1 MYKNTLFPLN
11 VRQDSLFFGTIEIN
25 LARFP
30 FSFVVFFLFVLFLLL
45 LLLTVLN
52 IICRLCVNLVLNIIC
67 LLRCVIGI
75 FCTEVFKHLLSP
87 DKKSTKTKAPA
98 RQEALHMLE

>member
-1 MYKNTLFPLN
+1 MDMFRGGKTLTGKSSNYYCYECSSPPFFLFF
-11 VRQDSLFFGTIEIN
+11 SLFF
-25 LARFP
+25 L
-30 FSFVVFFLFVLFLLL
+30 FFLLFLSA
-45 LLLTVLN
+45 LN

-75 FCTEVFKHLLSP
+75 FGTEVFKHLLSP
-87 DKKSTKTKAPA
+87 EKKSTKTKAPA

>member
-1 MYKNTLFPLN
+1 MDMFREGKTSNYYCYECSSSPSFFF
-11 VRQDSLFFGTIEIN
+11 VFFSLFF
-25 LARFP
+25 L
-30 FSFVVFFLFVLFLLL
+30 LFLS
-45 LLLTVLN
+45 VLN

-75 FCTEVFKHLLSP
+75 FGTEVFKHLLSP
-87 DKKSTKTKAPA
+87 EKKSTKTKPPA